1 PGAFDHRQARGLHR
15 REAATAVAALSPPA
29 DRGAVFAGPRV
40 DDPRVGLTTER
51 TTHLYSSN
59 LMSTARPWAGSCSL
73 AARASMCSATSAR
86 APRSSSM
93 TWRTLL
99 NECPPRPEPW
109 AAVPMVG
116 STWFDPAQ

>member
-1 PGAFDHRQARGLHR
+1 MLFRSCHPGAFDHRQTRGLHR
-15 REAATAVAALSPPA
+15 REAATAVAALPPPA

-73 AARASMCSATSAR
+73 AARASKIGR
-86 APRSSSM
+86 ASCRERIWIAGVSEACNKKNI
-93 TWRTLL
+93 T
-99 NECPPRPEPW
+99 
-109 AAVPMVG
+109 
-116 STWFDPAQ
+116 AQ